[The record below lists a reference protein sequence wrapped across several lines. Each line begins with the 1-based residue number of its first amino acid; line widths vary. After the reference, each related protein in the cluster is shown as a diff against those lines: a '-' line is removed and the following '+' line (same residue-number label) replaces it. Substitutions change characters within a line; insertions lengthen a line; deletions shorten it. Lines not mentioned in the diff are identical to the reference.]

1 MDHNY
6 PYNNANWNGG
16 FTYQSNG
23 NYSQPGYAVNPYPQ
37 EPSNPNSQPY
47 HPSSYPQSVQQNYP
61 QYYNNQAQH
70 YQFQFQQPSHHFYQ
84 SPPQPQPIL
93 PPVLPQSDKEVIV
106 PRNPLHSAPPKQQFQ
121 QPQQPQQPQQSQ
133 QLRASYQAQYQAQ
146 GEVPSSPYQWTPQQ
160 KQQQQQQQQQY
171 HHVSQSPQDHMRQAE
186 QPRRVIEVPKPTI
199 LQDKLVNRSSHQTS
213 TSATATPQRSPQQSR
228 NGAFQSV
235 EVKVKSPQ
243 IASRQ
248 PPPVPA
254 MEFDE
259 PEPDYPTLLCVLADD
274 YLDEARKQPA
284 LTERYYTLISKAL
297 GCLESVLANFKLPPL
312 QEAQISLRYSRILYD
327 ETENH
332 DEAETALTK
341 SIELCERHK
350 FVDLKYEMQLLLS
363 KVLYESKPKAALRDI
378 QRMIED
384 IEAYRHT
391 VWLYIFRFQHAIFS
405 LASSAPG
412 EFHSA
417 IVQLEKIAGLAKQNS
432 DAGVLA
438 FAATLEALLHL
449 SSPSHEAVT
458 ATQNALA
465 KARAMQLNADV
476 ESNPQMTILLE
487 FIDLACSVRESNIA
501 QSNAKRKGMVEVLDQ
516 IAKDGNWRADGSI
529 YIPLSKQTVAG
540 IDLQAHKHVIERN
553 GKYYI
558 VFSWL
563 GMEEVEALAYLFSAD
578 SSAYKNGIDGGKA
591 EIFTTEGLSGVR
603 ALAKPSLT
611 AGYRQSER
619 VHAFQKLLEAEF
631 LLLLSFLQCSKGQYN
646 AANKSLGEVST
657 ISEAIGDAFPLNMRY
672 AMLYL
677 KGVILQGTG
686 DLVAALQVY
695 QSPLFNLTPQQSSS
709 SAVSSVSNRKT
720 SSWFPD
726 SDVTRNFSILAAMNQ
741 AFIIQAPNHPQHN
754 RLSSMIKSLDGAVQT
769 CGNKYIQ
776 AHFSLLVAVL
786 SGTTL
791 TVKQYLKSAME
802 AGKAIGSA
810 QTTALALIYMQEK
823 LFKGVVDEQALKCA
837 KAASQQT
844 RRWGSPMWMH
854 VTAGLEA
861 QALDINGYENEA
873 RRRKQEG
880 EAGWETLPEAIK
892 SASAVGSGMAVG
904 S

>member
-6 PYNNANWNGG
+6 CYNNANWNGN

-23 NYSQPGYAVNPYPQ
+23 NYSQPGFAVNPYSQ
-37 EPSNPNSQPY
+37 EAPNSNAQPY
-47 HPSSYPQSVQQNYP
+47 HQSSYSQPVQQNYP
-61 QYYNNQAQH
+61 QYYSNQAQQ
-70 YQFQFQQPSHHFYQ
+70 YQFQFQQPSHHFYH
-84 SPPQPQPIL
+84 SHPPTQPIL
-93 PPVLPQSDKEVIV
+93 PPVLPQSEIEVIV
-106 PRNPLHSAPPKQQFQ
+106 PRHPIHSAPPKQQ
-121 QPQQPQQPQQSQ
+121 PQQPQQ
-133 QLRASYQAQYQAQ
+133 LRSSFQAQFQPPAAV
-146 GEVPSSPYQWTPQQ
+146 ESSYHWTPQPKQ
-160 KQQQQQQQQQY
+160 QQPQPPQQQQQQQQQY
-171 HHVSQSPQDHMRQAE
+171 RHVSQSPQDRMRQAE
-186 QPRRVIEVPKPTI
+186 PPRMVIEVPKPTMP
-199 LQDKLVNRSSHQTS
+199 QKKFANGSSHRTS
-213 TSATATPQRSPQQSR
+213 TSTAVTPQRSTQQSH
-228 NGAFQSV
+228 NGALQSV
-235 EVKVKSPQ
+235 EVKVKSPPT
-243 IASRQ
+243 ASK
-248 PPPVPA
+248 PPPPRA
-254 MEFDE
+254 MATEFE
-259 PEPDYPTLLCVLADD
+259 EQEPDYPTLLCVLADD
-274 YLDEARKQPA
+274 YFDEARKLPA

-297 GCLESVLANFKLPPL
+297 GCLESALANFKLPPL

-327 ETENH
+327 ETENY
-332 DEAETALTK
+332 DEAETTLTK

-350 FVDLKYEMQLLLS
+350 FLDLKYEMQLLLS

-391 VWLYIFRFQHAIFS
+391 VWLYIFRFQHAMFS

-417 IVQLEKIAGLAKQNS
+417 IVQLERISVLAKQNS

-449 SSPSHEAVT
+449 SSSSHEAVT
-458 ATQNALA
+458 ATQTALA
-465 KARAMQLNADV
+465 KARAMQLNPDV
-476 ESNPQMTILLE
+476 ESNPKMTILLE

-501 QSNAKRKGMVEVLDQ
+501 QSNAKRKVMVEVLDQ
-516 IAKDGNWRADGSI
+516 IAKDNSWRDDGSI
-529 YIPLSKQTVAG
+529 YIPMSKQTVGG
-540 IDLQAHKHVIERN
+540 IQLQAHKHVVERD
-553 GKYYI
+553 GKYYL

-591 EIFTTEGLSGVR
+591 EIFATEGLSGVR

-611 AGYRQSER
+611 AGYRHSER

-631 LLLLSFLQCSKGQYN
+631 LLLLSFLQCSKGQYDE
-646 AANKSLGEVST
+646 ANRGLGKVST
-657 ISEAIGDAFPLNMRY
+657 ISEAVGDAFPLNMRY
-672 AMLYL
+672 AVLYL
-677 KGVILQGTG
+677 RGVILQGTG
-686 DLVAALQVY
+686 DLVTALQVY
-695 QSPLFNLTPQQSSS
+695 QSPLFNLTPQQSAS
-709 SAVSSVSNRKT
+709 SAVSSASNRKT
-720 SSWFPD
+720 SSCFPD
-726 SDVTRNFSILAAMNQ
+726 SDVTRNFSILAAMNS
-741 AFIIQAPNHPQHN
+741 AFIIQASNHPQHN
-754 RLSSMIKSLDGAVQT
+754 RLSSLIKSLDGAVQT
-769 CGNKYIQ
+769 CANKYIQ

-861 QALDINGYENEA
+861 RALDINGYEDEA
-873 RRRKQEG
+873 KRRKQEG
-880 EAGWETLPEAIK
+880 EAGWEILPEAIK
-892 SASAVGSGMAVG
+892 SASAISSGMAV
-904 S
+904 